1 MEESVADDIM
11 RALVIGAHPDDN
23 EFGAGGTIAKLAGQ
37 GWQVTF
43 IICTNGNK
51 GSHDPEISTY
61 RLSEIREGEQR
72 AAAAAL
78 GVERV
83 IFLRYND
90 GEIDPTPAL
99 RSEIALYIRHLKPHY
114 VFTHDPWKHYML
126 HPDHR
131 AVGFA
136 TIEGLVS
143 ARDHLFMPGLGQIG
157 ITVWR
162 PQALFLW
169 MAEQPDYTEDISE
182 TLDIKIA
189 ALRQHHSQL
198 DENQG
203 WEDRVRQRAAELGQQ
218 AGFAAAE
225 AFRKINV

>member
-1 MEESVADDIM
+1 MADEPK
-11 RALVIGAHPDDN
+11 RLLVIGAHPDDN
-23 EFGAGGTIAKLAGQ
+23 EFGAGGTVAKLTSQ
-37 GWQVTF
+37 GWQATY

-72 AAAAAL
+72 AAADVL
-78 GVERV
+78 GVGRV

-90 GEIDPTPAL
+90 GELEPTAAL
-99 RSEIALYIRHLKPHY
+99 RSEIALYIRHFKPHY

-136 TIEGLVS
+136 TIEGIVS

-157 ITVWR
+157 VGVWR

-169 MAEQPDYTEDISE
+169 MAEQPDHFEDITE
-182 TLDIKIA
+182 TLELKIES
-189 ALRQHHSQL
+189 LREHHSQL
-198 DENQG
+198 DENQS
-203 WEDRVRQRAAELGQQ
+203 WVDRVRQRAAELGQQ
-218 AGFAAAE
+218 AGVGAAE
-225 AFRKINV
+225 AFRKLVV

>member
-1 MEESVADDIM
+1 M

-23 EFGAGGTIAKLAGQ
+23 EFGAGGTVAKLARE
-37 GWQVTF
+37 GWDVTF

-51 GSHDPEISTY
+51 GSHDPDISSY
-61 RLSEIREGEQR
+61 RLSEVREEEQR

-78 GVERV
+78 GVNRV
-83 IFLRYND
+83 IFLRNND
-90 GEIDPTPAL
+90 GELEPTTAL
-99 RSEIALYIRHLKPHY
+99 RSEITLYIRHFKPHY

-136 TIEGLVS
+136 TIEGIVS

-157 ITVWR
+157 IGVWR

-169 MAEQPDYTEDISE
+169 MAEQPDYVEDISE
-182 TLDIKIA
+182 TLDAKLA
-189 ALRQHHSQL
+189 ALHEHHSQL
-198 DENQG
+198 DHAEG
-203 WEDRVRQRAAELGQQ
+203 WEERVRQRAADLGQP
-218 AGFAAAE
+218 AGYAAGE
-225 AFRKINV
+225 AFRKITV